1 MMIIFF
7 VIQSWVY
14 DPYTSTK
21 HRKNKKNI
29 LTDSQIQMDD
39 IMINI
44 NKYIYI
50 YTYIYIY
57 PNNHG
62 ESTW

>member
-29 LTDSQIQMDD
+29 LTDSQLKQTQKKSQT
-39 IMINI
+39 NP
-44 NKYIYI
+44 K
-50 YTYIYIY
+50 
-57 PNNHG
+57 
-62 ESTW
+62 